1 MNRQISLREALREA
15 LAEEMARDKNV
26 ICIGIDVR
34 VGATGLTTGLVDKFG
49 KERIVNTPIA
59 ESTVVG
65 MGIGAAI
72 MGLRPVSEI
81 MFEDFAL
88 LAMDHI
94 YNNMGTWHY
103 LTNGQYKVP
112 LTVITSSGTG
122 AGIGSGHGHG
132 QALQPLF
139 MSSPGITIC
148 VPATPYDGKGLLK
161 TAIRSDNPVLFS
173 VDAIC
178 LGTVT
183 GEVPEGDYTIPFGK
197 ARIVREGR
205 DATVVALG
213 KMVHHALNSAAEL
226 EKQGISV
233 EVVDPRT
240 IVPLDRAAILK
251 SVAKTGRLVVAE
263 ESRIINGFGSEVLAI
278 VASED
283 PSVLKAPA
291 RRVAAP
297 MIPIPAAAILE
308 HMYLPNKDHVSK
320 AVKELVGRG
329 KS

>member
-1 MNRQISLREALREA
+1 MKREILFKEALQEA
-15 LAEEMARDKNV
+15 VREEMARDKDV
-26 ICIGIDVR
+26 IYLGIDVR
-34 VGATGLTTGLVDKFG
+34 VGAVGLSTGLVDTFG
-49 KERIVNTPIA
+49 KERVVNTPIA
-59 ESTVVG
+59 ESTVAG
-65 MGIGAAI
+65 MGIGAAV
-72 MGLRPVSEI
+72 MGLRPIAEI

-122 AGIGSGHGHG
+122 AGMGSGHGHG

-161 TAIRSDNPVLFS
+161 SAIRSDNPVLYS
-173 VDAIC
+173 IDAIC
-178 LGTVT
+178 LNTIR

-197 ARIVREGR
+197 ASIAREGK

-213 KMVHHALNSAAEL
+213 KMVHHALKSAAEL
-226 EKQGISV
+226 EKEGIDV
-233 EVVDPRT
+233 EVIDPRT
-240 IVPLDRAAILK
+240 IVPLDTEAILT

-263 ESRIINGFGSEVLAI
+263 ESRITNGFGSEVLAI

-283 PSVLKAPA
+283 PSMLKAPA

-297 MIPIPAAAILE
+297 MIPIPAACALE
-308 HMYLPNKDHVSK
+308 DLYLPNKDDITK
-320 AVKELVGRG
+320 AVKELIGR
-329 KS
+329 